1 MRRFRDMLLANAIKP
16 AVMMEDPGKA
26 SLSSPDGMTPFSER
40 KPLAEE
46 DEQALVRRAQG
57 GDQRAFEQLYRRHVA
72 RIHGLCLRLLQ
83 DAALAEDCVQE
94 TFINAWRHLGRFE
107 ARASLSTWLHRIA
120 VNAALARTRGRE
132 LFALNETEHANS
144 ADLADVGAQLDV
156 EQALAGL
163 PPGARHVL
171 VLLGVYGH
179 THEEAAEMLGIAV
192 GTCKAQL
199 HRARRLIARQL
210 ELKS

>member
-1 MRRFRDMLLANAIKP
+1 MLLSSAIKS
-16 AVMMEDPGKA
+16 AILMEDPGKV
-26 SLSSPDGMTPFSER
+26 SRPSQDGVTQIPAHR
-40 KPLAEE
+40 PGTE
-46 DEQALVRRAQG
+46 DSEQALVRRAQG

-72 RIHGLCLRLLQ
+72 RVHGLCLRLLQ
-83 DAALAEDCVQE
+83 DAALAEDCTQE

-132 LFALNETEHANS
+132 LFVLDETEQANS
-144 ADLADVGAQLDV
+144 ADLADIGAQLDL
-156 EQALAGL
+156 EQALAEL